1 MEKINKVVL
10 VVLDG
15 CGIYKDYE
23 GNAFSRAKKPVL
35 NRLFK
40 NYPNTILGASEE
52 YVGLPPK
59 QLGSSEVGHSTFGA
73 GCVLESD
80 IVRINKSI
88 GKKEFFKNKVLL
100 SAMNKVKKDNA
111 LHIVGLLSDG
121 GVHSHQNHL
130 FAILKVVAQ
139 KKLKNVYLHLF
150 ADGRDVPPKSITT
163 YIHKLKYTIESLGL
177 MPFVHIA
184 SLSGRYYGMDRDN
197 NWDRQK
203 KVYDLLVY
211 GLGNKEDDA
220 ISFVRR
226 SYKRQITDEFLE
238 PTLLL
243 KEGTIKNKDTII
255 FFNFRSDR
263 AREFMNMF
271 INNKFNKFKT
281 KKNLKVNF
289 YSLTEYDSSLSNKVN
304 VILPPIKPKPGIGQ
318 VISKKGHKQ
327 LRVAETEKFA
337 HVTYFFNLGQEYPN
351 VGEDRI
357 LVPSPK
363 VKTFD
368 LEPEMSAEKI
378 TTKLLPKLKG
388 DYKFILVN
396 FANGDM
402 VGHTGNI
409 PAAIKG
415 VETIDTCLGK
425 IIKEINFKDTVLLL
439 VADHGNC
446 DEMIYHDGTISTAHS
461 LNKVPF
467 IVVSKN
473 KYELKELKNASIA
486 SVGPTIL
493 KILDIKIPDYMSKPL
508 IK

>member
-15 CGIYKDYE
+15 CGINKDYE
-23 GNAFSRAKKPVL
+23 GNAFSRAKKPIL
-35 NRLFK
+35 NKLFK
-40 NYPNTILGASEE
+40 NYPNTLLGASEE

-80 IVRINKSI
+80 IVRINKAI
-88 GKKEFFKNKVLL
+88 GKKLFFKNKIIL
-100 SAMNKVKKDNA
+100 SAMNKVKRENA
-111 LHIVGLLSDG
+111 LHLIGLLSDG

-130 FAILKVVAQ
+130 FAILKIVAQ
-139 KKLKNVYLHLF
+139 KKIKNVYLHLF
-150 ADGRDVPPKSITT
+150 ADGRDVPPKSIINYT
-163 YIHKLKYTIESLGL
+163 HKLQHTIESLGL
-177 MPFVHIA
+177 MQNVHIA
-184 SLSGRYYGMDRDN
+184 SLSGRYFGMDRDN
-197 NWDRQK
+197 HWGRQK

-211 GLGNKEDDA
+211 GIGNKNDDA
-220 ISFVRR
+220 ISFIKK
-226 SYKRQITDEFLE
+226 SYKKRITDEFFE

-243 KEGTIKNKDTII
+243 KDGIIKNKDTIL

-263 AREFMNMF
+263 AREFLNVF
-271 INNKFNKFKT
+271 VNNKFNKFKT

-289 YSLTEYDSSLSNKVN
+289 YSLTEYDSALSNKIN
-304 VILPPIKPKPGIGQ
+304 IIFPPIKPKPGIGK
-318 VISKKGHKQ
+318 ILSKKKFKQ

-351 VGEDRI
+351 EGEDRI

-368 LEPEMSAEKI
+368 QAPEMSAEKI
-378 TTKLLPKLKG
+378 TNKLLPKLKA

-402 VGHTGNI
+402 VGHTGDI
-409 PAAIKG
+409 PAAIKS
-415 VETIDTCLGK
+415 VEIIDRCVGR
-425 IIKEINFKDTVLLL
+425 IIKEINFRDTVLLL

-446 DEMIYHDGTISTAHS
+446 DEMIYSNGGISTSHS
-461 LNKVPF
+461 LSKVPF
-467 IVVSKN
+467 VVVSKN
-473 KYELKELKNASIA
+473 KYEIRALKNASIA
-486 SVGPTIL
+486 SVGPTVL